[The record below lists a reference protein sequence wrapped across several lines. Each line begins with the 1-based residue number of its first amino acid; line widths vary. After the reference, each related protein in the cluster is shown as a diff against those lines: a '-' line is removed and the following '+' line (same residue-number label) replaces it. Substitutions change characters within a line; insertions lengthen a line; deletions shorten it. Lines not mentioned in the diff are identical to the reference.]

1 MKLGFVGVGKIAT
14 SVIEGVF
21 KAKINI
27 REIILSPKNN
37 NNCKLLKKKFKK
49 IVIAKSNQEVL
60 NKSNWVILSVT
71 PKVGRQLLKN
81 LKFKKNHIV
90 LNFISTIHNSEL
102 KKIIFPAKK
111 VFKIAPLPMIKYNL
125 GPIIIY
131 PKNKNVEKFFGK
143 LGEVFS
149 TNDEKENKKLWVMT
163 SFMATYFE
171 IFNTASKW
179 LRNKNINTM
188 ISKKYLSNLFKGLN
202 HELLVN
208 LKQSNDKLVKDFQ
221 TKDGINEELL
231 LRVKR
236 LGVFK
241 NLNKSFEK
249 IYNRIKKN

>member
-1 MKLGFVGVGKIAT
+1 
-14 SVIEGVF
+14 
-21 KAKINI
+21 
-27 REIILSPKNN
+27 
-37 NNCKLLKKKFKK
+37 
-49 IVIAKSNQEVL
+49 
-60 NKSNWVILSVT
+60 
-71 PKVGRQLLKN
+71 
-81 LKFKKNHIV
+81 
-90 LNFISTIHNSEL
+90 
-102 KKIIFPAKK
+102 
-111 VFKIAPLPMIKYNL
+111 MIKYNL

-131 PKNKNVEKFFGK
+131 PKSKNIEKFFGK

-179 LRNKNINTM
+179 LCNKNINTM